1 ASTPPR
7 HRARCTHL
15 QTQPGRIQPIDSSH
29 LAVGL
34 DRPGLAREGRQA
46 RGARVGEGRK
56 RARAGVRAPGREA
69 SGQHGW
75 RHGRHGW

>member
-1 ASTPPR
+1 LYPSPDSTW
-7 HRARCTHL
+7 TN
-15 QTQPGRIQPIDSSH
+15 TTYY

>member
-1 ASTPPR
+1 
-7 HRARCTHL
+7 CTHL